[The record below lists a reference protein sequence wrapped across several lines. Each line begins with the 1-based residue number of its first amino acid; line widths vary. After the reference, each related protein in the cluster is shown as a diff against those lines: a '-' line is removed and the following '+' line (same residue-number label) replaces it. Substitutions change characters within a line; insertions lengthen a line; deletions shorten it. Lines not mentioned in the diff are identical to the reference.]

1 MRIEQCG
8 YFDDTETW
16 NLIVHITDSDEV
28 AAAGFL
34 PMDATALKGLSVHR
48 TEAEWGPLTSDT
60 VTAYDPKLDVGA
72 A

>member
-1 MRIEQCG
+1 MQ
-8 YFDDTETW
+8 
-16 NLIVHITDSDEV
+16 ITDSEEV
-28 AAAGFL
+28 AAAGFV
-34 PMDATALKGLSVHR
+34 PTDATALKGLSVHR